1 MASQG
6 LTSTLGSL
14 SMGRTPGFSARM
26 KQSCRLSNAG
36 LAASSRFGSA
46 NRRQRP
52 IERSR
57 TKGWRILLTQPTNWV
72 ARRRG
77 IRLVSKKLSS
87 SCWPKRANMD
97 RAVTEPE
104 GDVDDI
110 GPLCVECGRHR
121 RHHRIDGV
129 GAPDCDTTD
138 VVQGEAPLAARPRE
152 DVALLRQAGALLR
165 VR

>member
-1 MASQG
+1 
-6 LTSTLGSL
+6 
-14 SMGRTPGFSARM
+14 M

-57 TKGWRILLTQPTNWV
+57 TKGWRILLTQPTNCV

-77 IRLVSKKLSS
+77 IRFVSKKLSS

-110 GPLCVECGRHR
+110 GPLCVGCLRHCR
-121 RHHRIDGV
+121 SDGV
-129 GAPDCDTTD
+129 AAPGDDTTD

-152 DVALLRQAGALLR
+152 DVAFLRQAGAVLR
-165 VR
+165 VRRGALLPH